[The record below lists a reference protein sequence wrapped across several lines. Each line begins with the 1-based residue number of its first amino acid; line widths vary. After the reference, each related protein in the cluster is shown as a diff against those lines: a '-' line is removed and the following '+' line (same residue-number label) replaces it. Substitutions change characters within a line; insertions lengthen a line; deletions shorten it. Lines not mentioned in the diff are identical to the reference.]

1 MKPTSAKPQI
11 ETKTTAQGE
20 KKKPLRNESSSNAG
34 AREREIDIDLTISSS
49 QAKELADSVGGVCAS
64 SQNGNAGSS

>member
-20 KKKPLRNESSSNAG
+20 KENLYEMKA
-34 AREREIDIDLTISSS
+34 A
-49 QAKELADSVGGVCAS
+49 QM
-64 SQNGNAGSS
+64 Q